1 MDDVYIGI
9 DLGTS
14 GCRLCAINPQQ
25 QILALYERPFPR
37 PLNQNGRIEQDS
49 HIWWQG
55 VKQLLQQLVEEIPGR
70 SIKAISINGT
80 SGTLLACDNKGQPL
94 APALMY
100 NDNSSTAEAGQ
111 LSHIAPADSPV
122 QSPNSGLAKIMQLHR
137 RFPDAAHFLHQADW
151 IAAQLTGR
159 FDITDENN
167 ALKSGYDAIHRC
179 WPQWMDQLPVPAHAL
194 PRVIPA
200 GQLMGK
206 ISPQAAKSFCLPD
219 SINII
224 AGTTD
229 SLAAFI
235 ATGASQP
242 GDGVTSLGSTLVL
255 KMISQRPIYNAGM
268 GIYSHRLGEHWLAGG
283 ASNSGGAVL
292 KKYFNDKQISLL
304 SEQLDTEQLT
314 GLAYYPLLRKGER
327 FPENNPHKQ
336 PELTPRPEDD
346 RLFFQGILEGISRI
360 EKAGYE
366 KLQQLG
372 APYPKKIITCGGGSQ
387 NTNWLKIRQT
397 ILGTEVVQAEHAD
410 ACYGSALLALKGS
423 F

>member
-14 GCRLCAINPQQ
+14 GCRLCAINPQR
-25 QILALYERPFPR
+25 QILALYEQPFPR
-37 PLNQNGRIEQDS
+37 PLSRNGRIEQDAG
-49 HIWWQG
+49 IWWQG
-55 VKQLLQQLVEEIPGR
+55 VEQLLQQLVEEIPGQ

-100 NDNSSTAEAGQ
+100 NDSSSATEARQ
-111 LSHIAPADSPV
+111 LKHTAPADSPV

-137 RFPDAAHFLHQADW
+137 RFPAATRFLHQADW

-167 ALKSGYDAIHRC
+167 ALKSGYDVINRC
-179 WPQWMDQLPVPAHAL
+179 WPQWMEQLPVPSHAL
-194 PRVIPA
+194 PGVIPA

-206 ISPQAAKSFCLPD
+206 INPQAAKQLCLPD

-235 ATGASQP
+235 ATGASRP
-242 GDGVTSLGSTLVL
+242 GDAVTSLGSTLVL
-255 KMISQRPIYNAGM
+255 KMISQRPIYNAAM
-268 GIYSHRLGEHWLAGG
+268 GIYSHRLGDHWLAGG

-292 KKYFNDKQISLL
+292 KKYFSDKQISLL
-304 SEQLDTEQLT
+304 SKRLDTEQLT
-314 GLAYYPLLRKGER
+314 DLAYYPLLREGER

-360 EKAGYE
+360 EKAGYK

-372 APYPKKIITCGGGSQ
+372 APYPRKIITCGGGSQ
-387 NTNWLKIRQT
+387 NTNWLKIRQA
-397 ILGTEVVQAEHAD
+397 ILGTKVVQAEHAD
-410 ACYGSALLALKGS
+410 ACYGSALLALRGS
-423 F
+423 L